1 MHCYLHICRN
11 FEQDKAVLAG
21 FSTVGNKRNKDANMA
36 YLHFLIAE
44 AVRAPTQ
51 ELHSEVLCSIGRC
64 NQAALSKL
72 NAIPVEVYA
81 MFVKY
86 REGVRMLGTI
96 TSNDAEQEM
105 MRLKK
110 SKIRKGKPFEVLT
123 NVMNLWVRLINEAS
137 TESQTL
143 LDEGKFLT
151 KYALKGL
158 K

>member
-1 MHCYLHICRN
+1 M
-11 FEQDKAVLAG
+11 
-21 FSTVGNKRNKDANMA
+21 
-36 YLHFLIAE
+36 
-44 AVRAPTQ
+44 
-51 ELHSEVLCSIGRC
+51 RC
-64 NQAALSKL
+64 NLVALTKL

-151 KYALKGL
+151 KYALKEINSRIVAAKSL
-158 K
+158 TVDVTNPMVTYCTLSSQDRDEVPLRISFYC